1 MIQFDRIKPI
11 VTMSSTEPSSL
22 ALLVEYN
29 GSAFSGSQSQ
39 GVGALMPTVQQAVM
53 QAFEALGLADVVFS
67 SHFASRTDAG
77 VHALGQ
83 VMQVRCSVEAIA
95 QRVPDLCLALNAKLP
110 ESIAIRAVEYRVSE
124 QFNCQH
130 SAKQR
135 WYRYQWFLSKYRS
148 VFTPFNAVREH
159 RSLDVVAMQEA
170 VGSLVG
176 SHCFKTFQSPSV
188 YKTSADCTLTQAV
201 ISQPTPSTVLFDVIA
216 NRFVYKMVRNLAAAL
231 WQIGLNPR
239 HYPPQSLLQRLQAS
253 NRACSPK
260 SAPARGLTLM
270 SIAYPSPD
278 VHEFSA
284 RPLFWADSL
293 TQLLNRT
300 LMKEFSHD
308 ENIFC
313 QV

>member
-1 MIQFDRIKPI
+1 
-11 VTMSSTEPSSL
+11 MSSADSSTL

-29 GSAFSGSQSQ
+29 GTAFSGSQSQ
-39 GVGALMPTVQQAVM
+39 GAGAVMPTVQQTVM
-53 QAFEALGLADVVFS
+53 AAFEVLGLADVVFS

-83 VMQVRCSVEAIA
+83 VMQVRCDVAAIM

-110 ESIAIRAVEYRVSE
+110 EAIAIRAVEQVASE
-124 QFNCQH
+124 HFNCQH
-130 SAKQR
+130 SAKHR

-159 RSLDVVAMQEA
+159 RSVDVVAMQEA

-176 SHCFKTFQSPSV
+176 SHNFQTFQSPSV
-188 YKTSADCTLTQAV
+188 YKTSADCTVTHAVVTQP
-201 ISQPTPSTVLFDVIA
+201 SPSTVLFDVIA
-216 NRFVYKMVRNLAAAL
+216 NRFVYKMVRNVAAAL
-231 WQIGLNPR
+231 LQIGLNPID
-239 HYPPQSLLQRLQAS
+239 YPPSVLSQRLQAC

-260 SAPARGLTLM
+260 SAPAKGLTLM
-270 SIAYPSPD
+270 SIAYRTPD
-278 VHEFSA
+278 VHDYSS
-284 RPLFWADSL
+284 RPLFWTDSL
-293 TQLLNRT
+293 TQLLNKT

>member
-1 MIQFDRIKPI
+1 M
-11 VTMSSTEPSSL
+11 VSLVASSL

-39 GVGALMPTVQQAVM
+39 GAGAFMPTVQQTVM
-53 QAFEALGLADVVFS
+53 AAFDALGLTDVVFS

-83 VMQVRCSVEAIA
+83 VMQVRCDVAAIT
-95 QRVPDLCLALNAKLP
+95 QRVSDLCLALNAKLP
-110 ESIAIRAVEYRVSE
+110 ETIAIRAVEQVASE
-124 QFNCQH
+124 HFNCQH
-130 SAKQR
+130 SAKHR

-159 RSLDVVAMQEA
+159 RSLDVPAMQEA

-176 SHCFKTFQSPSV
+176 SHDFKTFQSPSV
-188 YKTSADCTLTQAV
+188 YKTAADCTVTHAT

-216 NRFVYKMVRNLAAAL
+216 NRFVYKMVRNIAAAL
-231 WQIGLNPR
+231 WQIGLNPME
-239 HYPPQSLLQRLQAS
+239 HPPRALSQRLQAC
-253 NRACSPK
+253 NRACSPQ
-260 SAPARGLTLM
+260 SAAAKGLTLM
-270 SIAYPSPD
+270 SIAYRTAD
-278 VHEFSA
+278 VHDCST
-284 RPLFWADSL
+284 RPLFGADSL
-293 TQLLNRT
+293 TQLLNKT

>member
-1 MIQFDRIKPI
+1 MPL
-11 VTMSSTEPSSL
+11 SSDNHAL

-39 GVGALMPTVQQAVM
+39 GAGAVIPTVQQTLM
-53 QAFEALGLADVVFS
+53 QAFDALGLADVVYS

-83 VMQVRCSVEAIA
+83 VMQVRCNVAAIL

-110 ESIAIRAVEYRVSE
+110 ESIAVRAVEPIQSE
-124 QFNCQH
+124 NFNCQH

-159 RSLDVVAMQEA
+159 RSLDVAAMQEA

-176 SHCFKTFQSPSV
+176 SHCFQTFQSPSL
-188 YKTSADCTLTQAV
+188 YKTSAQCAV
-201 ISQPTPSTVLFDVIA
+201 TVATISQPTPSTVLFDVIA

-231 WQIGLNPR
+231 WQIGLNPTQ
-239 HYPPQSLLQRLQAS
+239 HPPDSLSHWLQAG
-253 NRACSPK
+253 NRACSPQ
-260 SAPARGLTLM
+260 SAPAKGLTLM
-270 SIAYPSPD
+270 SIAYRNAD
-278 VHEFSA
+278 VHEIS